1 MKVGVLSELLEG
13 EWESWGD
20 DTALVES
27 SVKVNDDLS
36 GSSIIDDLEVVDVS
50 SLLHLHQE
58 LDDDLGR
65 RADQHLSPSA
75 LLGVGDCFKAICEY

>member
-1 MKVGVLSELLEG
+1 MSGPRSCSNSKEKARSQLFSAMPLI
-13 EWESWGD
+13 
-20 DTALVES
+20 LVAGILPRTMQHWRLT
-27 SVKVNDDLS
+27 V
-36 GSSIIDDLEVVDVS
+36 
-50 SLLHLHQE
+50 LLHASKE